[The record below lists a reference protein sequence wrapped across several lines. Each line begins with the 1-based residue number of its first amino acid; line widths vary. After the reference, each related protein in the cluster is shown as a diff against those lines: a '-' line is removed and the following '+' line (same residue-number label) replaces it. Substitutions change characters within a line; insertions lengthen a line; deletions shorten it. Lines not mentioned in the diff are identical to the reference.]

1 VSVSPS
7 GSAHAAAVHFSRRR
21 RALAITVVAIAFV
34 MDLIDSTIVNV
45 AIPSI
50 QADLR
55 IPYSAVQW
63 VVAGYTLAF
72 AAILITGGRLGDVY
86 GYKRLFLI
94 GVAGF
99 AAASALCG
107 LAWSSP
113 ILIVARLLQGAM
125 AAMMVPQIMSLV
137 QVMYEPRERLGV
149 LSALGLL
156 GGTAGVLGPVVAGLL
171 TGANLFGLGWRP
183 IFLVNIPC
191 AAFAL
196 AAGAWL
202 LPAGR
207 STHPLRLDGTGTVLA
222 TGAMLLLVFPLIEGR
237 YFDRS
242 APIIV
247 MLIASAI
254 LFAVFARHARR
265 RMQQDGSP
273 LVVPGL
279 FLDRGFL
286 YGSLISWLYSAAITG
301 FMLSYTVMLQNGLGY
316 SMLHAGLAHAPFAAG
331 AGLTMSVMSR
341 MLTLRLGRYV
351 LTLGMT
357 LSAIGFA
364 SLMVLISRPESAPLG
379 LWAIGPCVLV
389 AGIGLG
395 LTVSPL
401 PAFSLA
407 SVPLRDAGSASG
419 VMNTATQLGNAIGAA
434 LIGTVLFAAMEPPR
448 ALERAPEVRQLE
460 VTRGFER
467 SNGVVLCL
475 LGAAILL
482 SLRMPRHLQN
492 AAKAL

>member
-1 VSVSPS
+1 M
-7 GSAHAAAVHFSRRR
+7 
-21 RALAITVVAIAFV
+21 VAIAFV

-55 IPYSAVQW
+55 VPYSAVQW
-63 VVAGYTLAF
+63 VIAGYTLAF
-72 AAILITGGRLGDVY
+72 AAMLITGGRLGDVY

-94 GVAGF
+94 GVTGF
-99 AAASALCG
+99 AVASALCG
-107 LAWSSP
+107 LAWSAP
-113 ILIVARLLQGAM
+113 VLVVARLLQGAM

-207 STHPLRLDGTGTVLA
+207 STRPLRLDGAGTVLV
-222 TGAMLLLVFPLIEGR
+222 TGAMLLLVFPIIEGR
-237 YFDRS
+237 NFDWS
-242 APIIV
+242 APIIL

-265 RMQQDGSP
+265 RMVLDGSA

-286 YGSLISWLYSAAITG
+286 YGSLISWIYSAAITG
-301 FMLSYTVMLQNGLGY
+301 FMLSYTVMLQNGLHY
-316 SMLHAGLAHAPFAAG
+316 SMLQAGLAHAPFAAG
-331 AGLTMSVMSR
+331 AGLTMSLASR
-341 MLTLRLGRYV
+341 ILTLRLGRYV

-364 SLMVLISRPESAPLG
+364 CLMILIARPEPASLS
-379 LWAIGPCVLV
+379 LWTIGPCVLI

-401 PAFSLA
+401 PVFSLA
-407 SVPLRDAGSASG
+407 SVSLRDAGSASG

-434 LIGTVLFAAMEPPR
+434 LIGTVLFAAMEPP
-448 ALERAPEVRQLE
+448 AVPEHSHEGRRLE
-460 VTRGFER
+460 VTRAFER
-467 SNGVVLCL
+467 SNGAVLCL
-475 LGAAILL
+475 LGAAIVL
-482 SLRMPRHLQN
+482 SLRMPRHLQDG
-492 AAKAL
+492 APAL